1 MSVAYAI
8 VGCPTTG
15 GGKII
20 TGSSLSIIDGVP
32 MACVGDKATCPLH
45 QSVVTIVTGD
55 AAFIINGKAAA
66 RVSNSLSCGCKI
78 LPKQVRVVG
87 DNLPSKSPVA
97 SSAPLSSNLN
107 NNFNSSSDTDE
118 QQLHGLKI
126 QFKDE
131 LSKQPVPYLYYK
143 LKKPDGSSIEGLTDE
158 QGYTEEI
165 QGGYEAE
172 EIEIIN
178 LDLDQPY
185 TQE

>member
-1 MSVAYAI
+1 M
-8 VGCPTTG
+8 
-15 GGKII
+15 
-20 TGSSLSIIDGVP
+20 
-32 MACVGDKATCPLH
+32 
-45 QSVVTIVTGD
+45 
-55 AAFIINGKAAA
+55 
-66 RVSNSLSCGCKI
+66 
-78 LPKQVRVVG
+78 PKQVRVVG

>member
-8 VGCPTTG
+8 VGSPTTG
-15 GGKII
+15 GGQI
-20 TGSSLSIIDGVP
+20 TTGDSLFIIDGTP
-32 MACVGDKATCPLH
+32 IACVGDRATCPLH
-45 QSVVTIVTGD
+45 QSDVIIVTGD
-55 AAFIINGKAAA
+55 PACIINGKAAA
-66 RVSNSLSCGCKI
+66 RVGDSLSCGCKI

-87 DNLPSKSPVA
+87 DNFPSKSPVA
-97 SSAPLSSNLN
+97 SPAPSSSHLN
-107 NNFNSSSDTDE
+107 SNFNSNSGTDE

-143 LKKPDGSSIEGLTDE
+143 LKKPDGHFVEGLTDE

-178 LDLDQPY
+178 LDLDKPY